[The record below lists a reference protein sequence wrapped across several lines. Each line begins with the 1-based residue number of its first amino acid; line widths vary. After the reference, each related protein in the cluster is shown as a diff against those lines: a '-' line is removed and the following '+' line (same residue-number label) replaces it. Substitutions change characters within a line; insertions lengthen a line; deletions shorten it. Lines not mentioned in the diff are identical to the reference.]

1 MRRHATPLLRA
12 SELLFEFVDKKSFR
26 AETFHVKVTGT
37 IVLSILSLVLS
48 LHAEDAKAVA
58 PVQNPSI
65 RIPTQTEKKDSQTP
79 SDSFK
84 KLPYTNAGLL
94 VDIRRSTN
102 RFRMFSLRQ
111 RGNPVADD
119 ENLIRD
125 VSAPTRIIG
134 VKLLSFD
141 F

>member
-1 MRRHATPLLRA
+1 MRRHTTPPLRV
-12 SELLFEFVDKKSFR
+12 SELLFEFVDKKPFR
-26 AETFHVKVTGT
+26 AETFQVKVLVT

-48 LHAEDAKAVA
+48 LQAEDAKAVA

-65 RIPTQTEKKDSQTP
+65 RIPTQTEKKGSQTP
-79 SDSFK
+79 SDSSK
-84 KLPYTNAGLL
+84 KLPYANAGLL

-111 RGNPVADD
+111 KRNPVADE

-125 VSAPTRIIG
+125 VSDPARITG